1 MVVEDEKIDSEVREF
16 THPYFKLTLRED
28 GVLIMTTADNAYF
41 TIKEAKEYVVA
52 MNQITNGIPRLVLKI
67 PGNHASIDTETRKF
81 MATHEALHFSIAE
94 AVIVRSLAQR
104 LIGNFYLKFDKPLVP
119 VKLFDQIDSAE
130 KWLKEFEVR
139 NPKK

>member
-1 MVVEDEKIDSEVREF
+1 MPTASFLLPFPKIQNKRRRNDSYKISQHI
-16 THPYFKLTLRED
+16 T
-28 GVLIMTTADNAYF
+28 NAYF
-41 TIKEAKEYVVA
+41 TIKEAKEYVIA
-52 MNQITNGIPRLVLKI
+52 MNQITNGIPRLVLKV

-119 VKLFDQIDSAE
+119 VKLFDQIESAE
-130 KWLKEFEVR
+130 KWLKAFSVQR
-139 NPKK
+139 QNK